1 MKKRVTVS
9 ASALLTAVGLL
20 IFFVVREAPAGT
32 RFTFDAEFRGSA
44 EGGETST
51 TLSALTG
58 GSNIYNKTV
67 FVPSPV
73 NTLLFTISTQADSH
87 QGVALQLLC
96 LIDGKAC
103 APDFGGVSADA
114 PPGWITPHKIFN
126 YDVDYL
132 MPDGITLNTF
142 GDGGGGTGDEHDNS
156 VEHTWCI
163 PVRPGVHTVSLNMGN
178 SCGEPLTPTCAPGAG
193 TVFMENIN
201 FNIDGAYLT
210 AGNACAASLPPAPS
224 PTPTATPTPAG

>member
-1 MKKRVTVS
+1 MKKRVTVA

-20 IFFVVREAPAGT
+20 VFFVVREAPAGT

-103 APDFGGVSADA
+103 
-114 PPGWITPHKIFN
+114 
-126 YDVDYL
+126 
-132 MPDGITLNTF
+132 
-142 GDGGGGTGDEHDNS
+142 
-156 VEHTWCI
+156 
-163 PVRPGVHTVSLNMGN
+163 
-178 SCGEPLTPTCAPGAG
+178 
-193 TVFMENIN
+193 
-201 FNIDGAYLT
+201 
-210 AGNACAASLPPAPS
+210 
-224 PTPTATPTPAG
+224 